1 MREFYKSGVTPQ
13 QKLVAVN
20 NKFGNNDIKNQ
31 QGTTRLIYD
40 TLPTQTGAATYRF
53 FEDSASRQFPF
64 CNTGSDGNK
73 LGVGDTMAIES
84 ISFEYLTYDPATGR
98 FVQLAAFTTSFSA
111 AQACIFSFEIANNR
125 VIKNLSLTEADSS
138 YNDSTN
144 AVDNATL
151 YLETQL
157 VIPPLLN
164 YVLELR
170 TPNIFGGAPPANTY
184 LRVVLNGTGGII
196 APRTTF

>member
-13 QKLVAVN
+13 QKLVAIN

-40 TLPTQTGAATYRF
+40 TLPTQAGAATYRF
-53 FEDSASRQFPF
+53 FEDSASRNFPF
-64 CNTGSDGNK
+64 SNTGSDGNK

-84 ISFEYLTYDPATGR
+84 ISFQLLTLDPATGS
-98 FVQLAAFTTSFSA
+98 FTQLAALTTTVTST
-111 AQACIFSFEIANNR
+111 QAGIFSFEIANNR
-125 VIKNLSLTEADSS
+125 VIKSLSLSEADSN
-138 YNDSTN
+138 YNNSTN
-144 AVDNATL
+144 PNDNSTL
-151 YLETQL
+151 ELETQI

-164 YVLELR
+164 FVLELR
-170 TPNIFGGAPPANTY
+170 LPAVGGGFGPNTY
-184 LRVVLNGTGGII
+184 IRVVLNGTGGII

>member
-13 QKLVAVN
+13 QKLVAIN
-20 NKFGNNDIKNQ
+20 NKFGNTGIKDQ

-40 TLPTQTGAATYRF
+40 TLPCVAGPATYRF

-84 ISFEYLTYDPATGR
+84 ISFEYLVYDPATGR
-98 FVQLAAFTTSFSA
+98 FTALQQFTVSVPG
-111 AQACIFSFEIANNR
+111 AQSSIFSFEIANNR
-125 VIKNLSLTEADSS
+125 VIKNLALTEADAN

-144 AVDNATL
+144 NIDNSTL

-170 TPNIFGGAPPANTY
+170 TANIFGGNPPANSY
-184 LRVVLNGTGGII
+184 FRVVLNGAGGII